1 MAVDTRMWA
10 ERGRRDAILAGDIG
24 AWSDWVTEVFEPVA
38 NYVRWRCGGAD
49 DLADDVLQETWMTAS
64 RRLSSFDPMRSNFET
79 WVGGIAV
86 NIVRNQF
93 RSRNRHRAKFQTL
106 ETEPVAADSHAPDH
120 ADRVAT
126 ALAQLP
132 DRMEKVLRA
141 KYLDQ
146 QSVREIAQG
155 WGESEKAIGSLLTRA
170 RQAFR
175 EAYERIPEDSL

>member
-10 ERGRRDAILAGDIG
+10 ERGRRDAILAGDVG
-24 AWSDWVTEVFEPVA
+24 AWSDWVTEVFDSVA

-64 RRLSSFDPMRSNFET
+64 RRLSSFDPTRSNFET
-79 WVGGIAV
+79 WVGGIALNV
-86 NIVRNQF
+86 VRNQL
-93 RSRNRHRAKFQTL
+93 RSRNRHRAKFRTL
-106 ETEPVAADSHAPDH
+106 DTDPASMETNQSDH

-132 DRMEKVLRA
+132 ERAEKVLRA

-146 QSVREIAQG
+146 QSVREIAQD
-155 WGESEKAIGSLLTRA
+155 WGESEKAIESLLTRA

-175 EAYERIPEDSL
+175 DAYERIPEDSP

>member
-10 ERGRRDAILAGDIG
+10 ERGRRDAILAGDVV
-24 AWSDWVTEVFEPVA
+24 ARNDWVTEVFEPVA

-49 DLADDVLQETWMTAS
+49 DLADDVLQEAWMTAS
-64 RRLSSFDPMRSNFET
+64 RRLSSFDPTRANFET

-86 NIVRNQF
+86 NIVRNQL

-106 ETEPVAADSHAPDH
+106 ETEPAATESQQPDNT
-120 ADRVAT
+120 DRVAT

-146 QSVREIAQG
+146 QSVREIAQD
-155 WGESEKAIGSLLTRA
+155 WCESEKAIESLLTRA

-175 EAYERIPEDSL
+175 EAYERIPEDSP